1 MANYTLM
8 AGGIVY
14 NPNTTLNCESSSI
27 TDTNVFLGALSS
39 ECSERWRNFGLMWVY
54 IVVNMLGAI
63 FVYWLVRVLQNKR
76 KFKSSKEMEKHE

>member
-8 AGGIVY
+8 AGGTVY

-27 TDTNVFLGALSS
+27 TDTNVFSGALSS
-39 ECSERWRNFGLMWVY
+39 EYSERCRNFGLMWLY

-63 FVYWLVRVLQNKR
+63 LVYWLAHVLQNKR
-76 KFKSSKEMEKHE
+76 KIKSSKEIEKDE